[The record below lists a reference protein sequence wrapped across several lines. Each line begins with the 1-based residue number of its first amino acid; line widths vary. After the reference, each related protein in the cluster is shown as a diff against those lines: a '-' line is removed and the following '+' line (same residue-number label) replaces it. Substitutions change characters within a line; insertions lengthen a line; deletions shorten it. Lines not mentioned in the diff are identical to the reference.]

1 MNKILLATSALVGA
15 VSLYAGAAMA
25 AGPEVTVGGFLN
37 FQVGHSSQNTPFE
50 SGAAANDGPNSG
62 QYSRKTH
69 FLNDTELHV
78 KVEGKTD
85 NGIGYGGVIE
95 LNADVTEDGDS
106 DGVNADKTFLFVDT
120 AWGRGEFGN
129 MSGAEHILKVDASTF
144 ARATGGIDG
153 DWYYYANVQP
163 SSNGYPVDSGVSHG
177 NFIIHPDLPSQHS
190 KGNTEDSTKISYYT
204 PRIAGFQGG
213 VSYTNDQGDAGTA
226 AGFSSDNDSVQYH
239 NVWSGGVN
247 YTGQFNDIG
256 VAASLT
262 GETGKDEDRDLES
275 LKAWAA
281 GANVSYMG
289 FTAGG
294 SYGDWNKSQITDG
307 FGGYDG
313 NYWTLGGA
321 YAFGPAAV
329 SVTYLDSKFADGT
342 GLDNKFSNLVVGADY
357 QLAPGFVPYAE
368 VSFFDT
374 KTDINTGL
382 AENDGS
388 VWLIGSELTF

>member
-37 FQVGHSSQNTPFE
+37 FQVGHSSQKDSYETGN
-50 SGAAANDGPNSG
+50 
-62 QYSRKTH
+62 YSRKTH
-69 FLNDTELHV
+69 FLNDTEIHV
-78 KVEGKTD
+78 KVDGKTD

-163 SSNGYPVDSGVSHG
+163 GTNAYPFSGVADG
-177 NFIIHPDLPSQHS
+177 NYIIHPDLPSQHEKS
-190 KGNTEDSTKISYYT
+190 DTEDATKISYYT
-204 PRIAGFQGG
+204 PRIAGFQAG

-226 AGFSSDNDSVQYH
+226 AGFSANDDSFQYH

-247 YTGQFNDIG
+247 YTGQFSDVG

-262 GETGKDEDRDLES
+262 GETGKDENNDTRS

-289 FTAGG
+289 FTVGG
-294 SYGDWNKSQITDG
+294 SYGDWNKSQIVDAPAFNG
-307 FGGYDG
+307 LDA

-329 SVTYLDSKFADGT
+329 SVTYLDSEYADSAGF
-342 GLDNKFSNLVVGADY
+342 NNNFQNLVLGADY
-357 QLAPGFVPYAE
+357 QLAPGFVPYVE
-368 VSFFDT
+368 VSFFNT
-374 KTDINTGL
+374 KTDANG
-382 AENDGS
+382 AGGDNDGS
-388 VWLIGSELTF
+388 VWLAGTELTF